1 MASERLIKEL
11 NNQIQREFASEYIYI
26 AMEAYCSDQNLDGF
40 ANFFHVQAQEER
52 DHAYKLF
59 DYVGRIGGKVELEAL
74 EKPQADYASP
84 QEVIEAALNHEK
96 YITKSIHD
104 IFDIALEERDHTTT
118 AFLQWY
124 INEQAEEEESVDK
137 ILKKIKLLKGDPAG
151 LLIIDQELAQ
161 RVYTPLNTQA

>member
-11 NNQIQREFASEYIYI
+11 NKQIQREFFSEYVYI
-26 AMEAYCSDQNLDGF
+26 AMEAYCAGQDLDGF

-59 DYVGRIGGKVELEAL
+59 DYVGRIGGNVELEAL
-74 EKPQADYASP
+74 EKPKSDFTSP
-84 QEVIEAALNHEK
+84 QEVFEITLDHEK
-96 YITKSIHD
+96 FITKSIHD
-104 IFDIALEERDHTTT
+104 ILDIALEERDHTTT

-124 INEQAEEEESVDK
+124 VTEQAEEEESVGK

-161 RVYTPLNTQA
+161 RVYTPLNAQV